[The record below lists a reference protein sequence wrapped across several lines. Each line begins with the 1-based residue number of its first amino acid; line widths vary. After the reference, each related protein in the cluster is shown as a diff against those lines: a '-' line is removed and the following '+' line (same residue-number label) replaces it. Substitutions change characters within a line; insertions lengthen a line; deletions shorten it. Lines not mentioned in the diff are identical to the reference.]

1 MIILLEL
8 SLFGQGLSE
17 VRLQIMDVIGHAKL
31 QKTDYEKEIEGA
43 IEYLFAKTR
52 SPSMYLVQT

>member
-8 SLFGQGLSE
+8 SLFGQCLSE
-17 VRLQIMDVIGHAKL
+17 VRFQIMDVIGHARV
-31 QKTDYEKEIEGA
+31 QTDYDKEIEGA
-43 IEYLFAKTR
+43 IEYLFARTR

>member
-8 SLFGQGLSE
+8 SLFGQCLSE
-17 VRLQIMDVIGHAKL
+17 VRLQIMDVIGHARI
-31 QKTDYEKEIEGA
+31 QTDYDKEIEGT
-43 IEYLFAKTR
+43 IEYLFARTR

>member
-8 SLFGQGLSE
+8 SLFGQCLSE
-17 VRLQIMDVIGHAKL
+17 VRLQIMDVIGHAK
-31 QKTDYEKEIEGA
+31 KTDCGKEIEGG
-43 IEYLFAKTR
+43 IEYLFARTR